1 MTKDQLIAY
10 SLAYDGETTLIR
22 QALIRNVPY
31 TPVSG
36 PLNAITILDDAYPEG
51 LRNLALPPY
60 VLFYKGK
67 LELLKAPAMAVVGS
81 RNMLPYAHALTRH
94 MIPIL
99 SKRYVIVSGLA
110 KGIDAA
116 AHTVALSGCSTI
128 AVLGC
133 GIDRIYP
140 MENKAL
146 YDEIAEKGLI
156 LSEYP
161 RHALPLKHRFPWR
174 NRIVAGLSHAVVVMQ
189 ADLKSGSMI
198 TVNEALNLGKDV
210 YTFPYGL
217 DHPEGQ
223 GCNLLIQQGANLILC
238 EEDLLEI

>member
-1 MTKDQLIAY
+1 MTQAQLIAY
-10 SLAYDGETTLIR
+10 SLAFEGETSLIR
-22 QALIRNVPY
+22 QALKDHLPY

-36 PLNAITILDDAYPEG
+36 PLNAITILDDAYPEC
-51 LRNLALPPY
+51 LRNLACPPY
-60 VLFYKGK
+60 VLYYKGN
-67 LELLKAPAMAVVGS
+67 LALLKRSAVAVVGS
-81 RNMLPYAHALTRH
+81 RNMAEYAKTLTEQ

-99 SKRYVIVSGLA
+99 SQRHVIVSGLA
-110 KGIDAA
+110 KGIDACAHSA
-116 AHTVALSGCSTI
+116 ALKGHSTI

-140 MENKAL
+140 EENRRL
-146 YDEIAEKGLI
+146 YQLIEENGLI

-161 RHALPLKHRFPWR
+161 GKALPLKHHFPWR
-174 NRIVAGLSHAVVVMQ
+174 NRIVAALSQTVVVMQ

-210 YTFPYGL
+210 YTVPYGL

-223 GCNLLIQQGANLILC
+223 GCNLLIQQGANLILGND
-238 EEDLLEI
+238 DLLSI